1 MRTLVVGGGG
11 REHAL
16 AWACRR
22 DCTGSAVFCLP
33 GNAGT
38 ARIATNL
45 PGSASDVATVVAAA
59 KAHRIDLVLVGPEV
73 PLAAGLVDALAKE
86 NIPAFGPTAAAA
98 RIESSK
104 AFAKDLM
111 ARHGIP
117 TARAKTFTDLAAAE
131 KYIESHPEPL
141 VVKAS
146 GLAAGKGAV
155 VCATRTEARAAA
167 RAMLEENALGRAGSE
182 VLVEEF
188 LDGEELSV
196 LAITDGEHFAI
207 LPPAQDHKR
216 LQDGDFGPNTG
227 GMGAYCPV
235 SVATPAL
242 LRRVADEVIAPTLQA
257 LNAEG
262 ASYRGV
268 LYAGLMV
275 RADGTPAVIEFNC
288 RFGDPEAQAILAAM
302 PPGVLPVLRMIAE
315 GGWMPSGTTFG
326 DTRHA
331 VVTTVLAAEGYPDKP
346 VVGARITIPAD
357 LESAEDVLLFHAGT
371 ALGDDG
377 TLRVA
382 GGRVL
387 GVTAVA
393 ATIEEAA
400 QRSRTAAEAIH
411 FEGKQFR
418 RDIGWRE
425 LARRR

>member
-22 DCTGSAVFCLP
+22 DCPLSTVFVLP

-38 ARIATNL
+38 AKLATNL
-45 PGSASDVATVVAAA
+45 PGSATDVPTVVRAA
-59 KAHRIDLVLVGPEV
+59 KEQRIDLVVVGPEA
-73 PLAAGLVDALAKE
+73 PLAAGVADALIAE
-86 NIPAFGPTAAAA
+86 GIPVFGPTAAAA

-104 AFAKDLM
+104 AFAKELM
-111 ARHGIP
+111 EKHRIP
-117 TARAKTFTDLAAAE
+117 TAHARAFTDLAAAE
-131 KYIESHPEPL
+131 KYIDAHAEPL

-167 RAMLEENALGRAGSE
+167 RAMLAENALGKAGE
-182 VLVEEF
+182 QVLIEDF

-235 SVATPAL
+235 SVATDAL
-242 LRRVADEVIAPTLQA
+242 LHRVADEVIAPTLEA
-257 LNAEG
+257 LKAAG
-262 ASYRGV
+262 SPYRGV
-268 LYAGLMV
+268 LYAGLMI
-275 RADGTPAVIEFNC
+275 RPDGSPAVIEFNC
-288 RFGDPEAQAILAAM
+288 RFGDPEAQATIAAM
-302 PPGVLPVLRMIAE
+302 PPGLLPVLRLIAE
-315 GGWMPSGTTFG
+315 GAWMPNGGALG
-326 DTRHA
+326 DARHA
-331 VVTTVLAAEGYPDKP
+331 AVTTVLAAPGYPDQP
-346 VVGARITIPAD
+346 TLGGEIRIPEEVESTPD
-357 LESAEDVLLFHAGT
+357 LILFHAGT
-371 ALGDDG
+371 AQGPDG

-387 GVTAVA
+387 GATAFA
-393 ATIEEAA
+393 PTIEEAA
-400 QRSRTAAEAIH
+400 QKSRVAAEAIQ

>member
-1 MRTLVVGGGG
+1 VRTLIVGGGG

-22 DCTGSAVFCLP
+22 DCPNTAVFCLP

-38 ARIATNL
+38 ARLAANL
-45 PGSASDVATVVAAA
+45 RGSASDVAGVVQVAAEQ
-59 KAHRIDLVLVGPEV
+59 RMDMVIVGPEA
-73 PLAAGLVDALAKE
+73 PLAAGLADALSKAG
-86 NIPAFGPTAAAA
+86 IPVFGPSAAAA

-117 TARAKTFTDLAAAE
+117 TARARTFTDFDSAARC
-131 KYIESHPEPL
+131 IESHAEPL

-146 GLAAGKGAV
+146 GLASGKGAV
-155 VCATRTEARAAA
+155 VCATREEARGAA
-167 RAMLEENALGRAGSE
+167 RAMLAEGALGKAGSE
-182 VLVEEF
+182 VLVEEC

-216 LQDGDFGPNTG
+216 LLDGDFGPNTG

-235 SVATPAL
+235 SVATPQL
-242 LRRVADEVIAPTLQA
+242 LRRVADEIISPTLRA
-257 LNAEG
+257 LKAEG
-262 ASYRGV
+262 SPYRGV
-268 LYAGLMV
+268 LYVGLMI
-275 RADGTPAVIEFNC
+275 RPDGSPAVIEFNC
-288 RFGDPEAQAILAAM
+288 RFGDPEAQAIIAAM
-302 PPGVLPVLRMIAE
+302 PAGLLPVLRLIAE
-315 GGWMPSGTTFG
+315 GGWMPNGLSLG
-326 DTRHA
+326 DARHA
-331 VVTTVLAAEGYPDKP
+331 CVTTVLAAAGYPDAP
-346 VVGARITIPAD
+346 VAGAEILVPPD
-357 LESAEDVLLFHAGT
+357 LEEDGSVILFHAGT
-371 ALGDDG
+371 ATDAEGR
-377 TLRVA
+377 LRVS

-393 ATIEEAA
+393 PTIEEAA
-400 QRSRTAAEAIH
+400 QKSRIAADAIH

-418 RDIGWRE
+418 RDIAWRE

>member
-1 MRTLVVGGGG
+1 VRTLVVGSGG

-22 DCTGSAVFCLP
+22 DCPSSTVFCLP

-38 ARIATNL
+38 AALATNL
-45 PGSASDVATVVAAA
+45 PGSPTDVPAVVRAAQEHA
-59 KAHRIDLVLVGPEV
+59 IDLVVVGPEQ
-73 PLAAGLVDALAKE
+73 PLAAGLADALTRAG
-86 NIPAFGPTAAAA
+86 IPVFGPSAAAA

-111 ARHGIP
+111 SRHGVP
-117 TARAKTFTDLAAAE
+117 TARARTFTDLAAAE
-131 KYIESHPEPL
+131 RYIDGHGEPL

-167 RAMLEENALGRAGSE
+167 RSMLAENALGKAGSE

-188 LDGEELSV
+188 LEGEELAV
-196 LAITDGEHFAI
+196 LAHTDGEHFAI

-242 LRRVADEVIAPTLQA
+242 LRRVADEIVGPTLRA
-257 LNAEG
+257 LKAAG
-262 ASYRGV
+262 TPYRGV
-268 LYAGLMV
+268 LYAGLMI
-275 RADGTPAVIEFNC
+275 RPDGSPAVVEFNC
-288 RFGDPEAQAILAAM
+288 RFGDPEAQATMAAM
-302 PPGVLPVLRMIAE
+302 PAGLLPVLRLIAE
-315 GGWMPSGTTFG
+315 GGWMPNGAALG
-326 DTRHA
+326 DVRRA
-331 VVTTVLAAEGYPDKP
+331 AVTTVLAAPGYPDAP
-346 VVGARITIPAD
+346 VLGAAIRIPDEVAN
-357 LESAEDVLLFHAGT
+357 AHDVLLFHAGT
-371 ALGDDG
+371 ALDADG
-377 TLRVA
+377 ALRVA

-387 GVTAVA
+387 GVTAMA
-393 ATIEEAA
+393 PTIEEAA
-400 QRSRTAAEAIH
+400 QKSRVAAETIH

>member
-22 DCTGSAVFCLP
+22 DCPLSTVFVLP

-38 ARIATNL
+38 ARLATNL
-45 PGSASDVATVVAAA
+45 PGSPTDVPAVVRAAREQ
-59 KAHRIDLVLVGPEV
+59 RIDLVVVGPEA
-73 PLAAGLVDALAKE
+73 PLAAGLADALHEAG
-86 NIPAFGPTAAAA
+86 IPVFGPTAAAA

-111 ARHGIP
+111 TRHGIP
-117 TARAKTFTDLAAAE
+117 TARARTFTDLAAAE
-131 KYIESHPEPL
+131 KYIDAHPEPL
-141 VVKAS
+141 VIKAS

-167 RAMLEENALGRAGSE
+167 RAMLAENALGKAGAE

-188 LDGEELSV
+188 LEGEELSV
-196 LAITDGEHFAI
+196 LALTDGEHFAI

-242 LRRVADEVIAPTLQA
+242 LRRVADEVIAPTLRA
-257 LNAEG
+257 LKSAG
-262 ASYRGV
+262 APYRGV
-268 LYAGLMV
+268 LYAGLMI
-275 RADGTPAVIEFNC
+275 RPDGSPAVIEFNC
-288 RFGDPEAQAILAAM
+288 RFGDPEAQATIAAM
-302 PPGVLPVLRMIAE
+302 PAGLLPVIRLIAE
-315 GGWMPSGTTFG
+315 GAWMPNGAALG
-326 DTRHA
+326 DVRHA
-331 VVTTVLAAEGYPDKP
+331 AVTTVLAAGGYPDAP
-346 VVGARITIPAD
+346 ALGAEIRIPDEVANAPD
-357 LESAEDVLLFHAGT
+357 LLIFHAGT
-371 ALGDDG
+371 ALGPDG
-377 TLRVA
+377 SLRVA

-387 GVTAVA
+387 SVTAVA

>member
-1 MRTLVVGGGG
+1 VRTLVVGGGG

-22 DCTGSAVFCLP
+22 DCPSSTVFCLP

-45 PGSASDVATVVAAA
+45 PGSATDVPAVVRAAREQ
-59 KAHRIDLVLVGPEV
+59 RIELVVVGPEA
-73 PLAAGLVDALAKE
+73 PLAAGLADALIAA
-86 NIPAFGPTAAAA
+86 NIPVFGPTAAAA

-104 AFAKDLM
+104 AFAKELM
-111 ARHGIP
+111 ARHGVP
-117 TARAKTFTDLAAAE
+117 TARARTFTDLAAAE
-131 KYIESHPEPL
+131 RYIDAHAEPL

-146 GLAAGKGAV
+146 GLAGGKGAV

-167 RAMLEENALGRAGSE
+167 RAMLAEHALGKAGE
-182 VLVEEF
+182 ELLVEEF
-188 LDGEELSV
+188 LEGEELSV
-196 LAITDGEHFAI
+196 LALTDGDHFAI

-235 SVATPAL
+235 SVATGPL
-242 LRRVADEVIAPTLQA
+242 LRRVADEVIAPVLAA
-257 LNAEG
+257 LKESG

-268 LYAGLMV
+268 LYAGLMI
-275 RADGTPAVIEFNC
+275 RPDGSPAVIEFNC
-288 RFGDPEAQAILAAM
+288 RFGDPEAQATLAAM
-302 PPGVLPVLRMIAE
+302 PAGVLPVLRLIAE
-315 GGWMPSGTTFG
+315 GGWMPSGGPLG
-326 DTRHA
+326 DARHA
-331 VVTTVLAAEGYPDKP
+331 AVTTVLAAAGYPDKP
-346 VVGARITIPAD
+346 TLGAGIHVPD
-357 LESAEDVLLFHAGT
+357 ELEASADVLVFHAGT
-371 ALGDDG
+371 ALGPDG
-377 TLRVA
+377 SLRVA

-393 ATIEEAA
+393 PTIEEAA
-400 QRSRTAAEAIH
+400 QKSRVAAESIQ

-418 RDIGWRE
+418 HDIGWRE

>member
-22 DCTGSAVFCLP
+22 DCPESVLFCLP

-45 PGSASDVATVVAAA
+45 PGTATDVAAVVRAA
-59 KAHRIDLVLVGPEV
+59 REQRVDLVIVGPEG
-73 PLAAGLVDALAKE
+73 PLAAGVVDALAE
-86 NIPAFGPTAAAA
+86 AGIPVFGPTAAAA

-117 TARAKTFTDLAAAE
+117 TARARTFTEFEAAQQ
-131 KYIESHPEPL
+131 YIETHPEPL

-146 GLAAGKGAV
+146 GLAGGKGAI
-155 VCATRTEARAAA
+155 VCATRTEALSAA
-167 RAMLEENALGRAGSE
+167 RAMLAENALGKAGSE

-235 SVATPAL
+235 GVATPQL
-242 LRRVADEVIAPTLQA
+242 LRRVADEVIAPTLRA
-257 LNAEG
+257 LKAEG
-262 ASYRGV
+262 APYRGV
-268 LYAGLMV
+268 LYAGLMI
-275 RADGTPAVIEFNC
+275 RPDGSAAVIEFNA
-288 RFGDPEAQAILAAM
+288 RFGDPEAQAVLTAM
-302 PPGVLPVLRMIAE
+302 PSGVIPVLRMIAE
-315 GGWMPSGTTFG
+315 GGWMPSGTALG
-326 DTRHA
+326 EARHA
-331 VVTTVLAAEGYPDKP
+331 AVTTVLAAEGYPDAP
-346 VVGARITIPAD
+346 VLGAEIGIPDD
-357 LESAEDVLLFHAGT
+357 LEATGDVILFHAGT
-371 ALGDDG
+371 LRGDDG
-377 TLRVA
+377 RLRVA

-393 ATIEEAA
+393 PTIAEAA
-400 QRSRTAAEAIH
+400 QRSRVAAESIH

-418 RDIGWRE
+418 HDIGWRE
-425 LARRR
+425 LARNR